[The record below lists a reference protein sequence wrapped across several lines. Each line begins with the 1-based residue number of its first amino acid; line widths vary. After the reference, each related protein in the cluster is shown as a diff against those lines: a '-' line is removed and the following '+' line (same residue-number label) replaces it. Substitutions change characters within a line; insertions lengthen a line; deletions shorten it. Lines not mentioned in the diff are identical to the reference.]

1 MKARIIIGANLGDE
15 GKGTITARYTKQA
28 EGPVLNVLTNGG
40 AQRAHSILTEDGSFT
55 FQHFGSGT
63 YHGADNYFSEYFI
76 LNPMQFVKE
85 YDELRFRG
93 VKIGKIYRDPK
104 CMWSTPWD
112 MMANQIIEEMR
123 GKAKHGSC
131 GMGIWETVK
140 RYRRQVCI
148 SFDDFLTFDDKD
160 KIAYLGKVKGYYESR
175 RFIPDHWKEIWN
187 SDGLRDHFIMD
198 CKIMGS
204 ATTTILLPEQYNEVI
219 FENGQGLMLCDTG
232 INTPGT
238 TPSFT
243 DSRYAVALINSKFN
257 SDDITVHYVTRP
269 YLTRH
274 GNGYLQ
280 SEQSRTQISSCIN
293 EDRTNHFNEHQGEFR
308 YGRLDII
315 KLKDRIYGDRH
326 EYRRVIEITHC
337 DEIDRLSEFSKV
349 FNSVNAYDTA
359 LIK

>member
-15 GKGTITARYTKQA
+15 GKGTITARYTKQS

-160 KIAYLGKVKGYYESR
+160 KISYLNSVKGYYESR

-219 FENGQGLMLCDTG
+219 FENGQGLMLCDRG
-232 INTPGT
+232 ADSPGT

-243 DSRYAVALINSKFN
+243 DSRDAIALIKSEFEEIE
-257 SDDITVHYVTRP
+257 DVTVHYVTRS
-269 YLTRH
+269 YMTRH
-274 GNGYLQ
+274 GNGHL
-280 SEQSRTQISSCIN
+280 ERECDRKTLSSSVL
-293 EDRTNHFNEHQGEFR
+293 EDNTNHYNIHQGEFR
-308 YGRLDII
+308 YAPLNLQGLEQ
-315 KLKDRIYGDRH
+315 RILNDKHDYN
-326 EYRRVIEITHC
+326 RVIEVTHC
-337 DEIDRLSEFSKV
+337 DEIVDEKGFTDKFSV
-349 FNSVNAYDTA
+349 VNFYDTA
-359 LIK
+359 KV

>member
-85 YDELRFRG
+85 YDELQFRG

-131 GMGIWETVK
+131 GMGIWETIK
-140 RYRRQVCI
+140 RYRRQVCV
-148 SFDDFLTFDDKD
+148 SFDDFLTFEDKD
-160 KIAYLGKVKGYYESR
+160 KIAYLNGVKGYYESR
-175 RFIPDHWKEIWN
+175 RVIPDHWKETWN

-198 CKIMGS
+198 CKIMES
-204 ATTTILLPEQYNEVI
+204 ATTTLLFPEQYDEVI

-238 TPSFT
+238 TPSYT
-243 DSRYAVALINSKFN
+243 DSRDAIALINKKFKT
-257 SDDITVHYVTRP
+257 DDVSVHYVTRS
-269 YLTRH
+269 YMTRH
-274 GNGYLQ
+274 GNGYLDR
-280 SEQSRTQISSCIN
+280 EQNHKHISSDIQ

-308 YGRLDII
+308 YGILNIGD
-315 KLKDRIYGDRH
+315 LKNRIYDDNHKYKRIV
-326 EYRRVIEITHC
+326 EVTHC
-337 DEIDRLSEFSKV
+337 DEMDQEDKFRKTFS
-349 FNSVNAYDTA
+349 NVNFYGTA
-359 LIK
+359 QV

>member
-1 MKARIIIGANLGDE
+1 MKARIIVGANLGDE

-85 YDELRFRG
+85 YDELHDRG

-112 MMANQIIEEMR
+112 MMANQIIEEMK
-123 GKAKHGSC
+123 GCHGSC

-140 RYRRQVCI
+140 RYNRQVCV
-148 SFDDFLTFDDKD
+148 TFDGFLSLDY
-160 KIAYLGKVKGYYESR
+160 AGKCEHLKFIKEYHER
-175 RFIPDHWKEIWN
+175 HLHIPDHWKEAWN
-187 SDGLRDHFIMD
+187 GQGTVDHFISD
-198 CKIMGS
+198 CRFMEMV
-204 ATTTILLPEQYNEVI
+204 TTTLLIPNQYEEVI

-232 INTPGT
+232 LNSTDT
-238 TPSFT
+238 TPSYT
-243 DSRYAVALINSKFN
+243 DSRDALSLIHKKFN
-257 SDDITVHYVTRP
+257 TDDVSVHYVTRS
-269 YLTRH
+269 YMTRH
-274 GNGYLQ
+274 GDGFLDK
-280 SEQSRTQISSCIN
+280 EQRRANISSDIS

-308 YGRLDII
+308 YGILDLT
-315 KLKDRIYGDRH
+315 KLQQRIALDKHGYNRIL
-326 EYRRVIEITHC
+326 EVTHC
-337 DEIDRLSEFSKV
+337 DEMDNEKEFKALFSNIN
-349 FNSVNAYDTA
+349 FYDTA
-359 LIK
+359 QV

>member
-148 SFDDFLTFDDKD
+148 SFDDFLTFNDKD
-160 KIAYLGKVKGYYESR
+160 KIAYLNSVKGYYERR

-198 CKIMGS
+198 CKIMES
-204 ATTTILLPEQYNEVI
+204 ATTTLLLPEQYNEVI

-238 TPSFT
+238 TPSYT
-243 DSRYAVALINSKFN
+243 DSRDAIALINKKFKT
-257 SDDITVHYVTRP
+257 DDVSVHYVTRS
-269 YLTRH
+269 YMTRH
-274 GNGYLQ
+274 GNGYLDR
-280 SEQSRTQISSCIN
+280 ERNHKHISSDIQ
-293 EDRTNHFNEHQGEFR
+293 EDRTNHFNENQGEFR
-308 YGRLDII
+308 YGILNISD
-315 KLKDRIYGDRH
+315 LKNRIYDDNHRY
-326 EYRRVIEITHC
+326 ERIVEVTHC
-337 DEIDRLSEFSKV
+337 DEMDQEAQFRKTFS
-349 FNSVNAYDTA
+349 NVNFYGTA
-359 LIK
+359 QV

>member
-28 EGPVLNVLTNGG
+28 KGPVLNVLTNGG
-40 AQRAHSILTEDGSFT
+40 AQRAHSILTENGSFT

-85 YDELRFRG
+85 YNELRNRG

-148 SFDDFLTFDDKD
+148 SFDDFLTFEDMDKLT
-160 KIAYLGKVKGYYESR
+160 YLNSIKNYYER
-175 RFIPDHWKEIWN
+175 RRVIPDHWKEIWN
-187 SDGLRDHFIMD
+187 SDGLKDHFIAD
-198 CKIMGS
+198 CKIMES
-204 ATTTILLPEQYNEVI
+204 ATTTLLLPEQYNEVI

-238 TPSFT
+238 TPSYT
-243 DSRYAVALINSKFN
+243 DSRDAIDLINKKFKT
-257 SDDITVHYVTRP
+257 DDVSVHYVTRS
-269 YLTRH
+269 YMTRH
-274 GNGYLQ
+274 GNGYL
-280 SEQSRTQISSCIN
+280 EKECNHKYISSDIQ

-308 YGRLDII
+308 YGILNISD
-315 KLKDRIYGDRH
+315 LKNRIYDDNHGYERI
-326 EYRRVIEITHC
+326 IEVTHC
-337 DEIDRLSEFSKV
+337 DEMDQEEQFRKTFS
-349 FNSVNAYDTA
+349 NVNFYGTA
-359 LIK
+359 QV